1 MLTVKLLRD
10 TETYIY
16 QTEEVTIL
24 DKERG
29 KEDMKAHI
37 AECVVK
43 SANVGVENCHSDMKA
58 IIFAGSHTSYLYP
71 SDKAYITSDSGK
83 TIHSMV
89 Y

>member
-16 QTEEVTIL
+16 QSEEVTIL

-29 KEDMKAHI
+29 ADEMKTHI
-37 AECVVK
+37 ADCRIK
-43 SANVGVENCHSDMKA
+43 SANAGQEADHEDMKA

-71 SDKAYITSDSGK
+71 ADKAYITSDSGK
-83 TIHSMV
+83 TIHSLV
-89 Y
+89 C